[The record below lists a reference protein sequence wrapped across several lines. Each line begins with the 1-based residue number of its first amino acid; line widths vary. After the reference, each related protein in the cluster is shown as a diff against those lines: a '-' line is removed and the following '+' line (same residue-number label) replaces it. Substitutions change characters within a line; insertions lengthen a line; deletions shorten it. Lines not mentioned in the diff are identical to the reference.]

1 MKSETTLFC
10 CMKSETTLFWIRL
23 TTTGKASHG
32 SSPQDGV
39 NAVSHMVYY
48 LDKYKEEIATSENFS
63 SSVNTVTGGTATNIV
78 PDKCVAEIQFTSDGT
93 VTPDEVVQ
101 QMQALSETVAQE
113 LEEFQLEI
121 ELVN

>member
-1 MKSETTLFC
+1 MKKETV
-10 CMKSETTLFWIRL
+10 LFWIRL

-48 LDKYKEEIATSENFS
+48 LDRYKEEIGISESFS

-78 PDKCVAEIQFTSDGT
+78 PDKCVAEIQITSDGT
-93 VTPDEVVQ
+93 VTSDDLVQ
-101 QMQALSETVAQE
+101 QMQVLSETVAQE

-121 ELVN
+121 EVLNQ